1 MRRREFITL
10 IGGVAATWPV
20 SAHSQEPSSVP
31 KIGFLTDESLSLGSV
46 ALQVLSNALSERG
59 YADGHNV
66 IFESRYAIGHDDL
79 LPGLAAELVRKQ
91 VNVIFSVG
99 TPATRAAKNATDS
112 IPIVFSRIA
121 DPIALGLVKSLARP
135 EANLTGVSV
144 LTRELA
150 AKRLQMVIQFI
161 PGIKRIGVLFDP
173 TFPPAP
179 LELQEIERAASSLN
193 IDLIPMGVQRAEQ
206 LDAAVHNLMGQRVQA
221 LYIVPGIL
229 FTELRQRIA
238 EIALENRIPT
248 MFYRKEP
255 VEAGGLMSYGPNFSD
270 MYRRAAGYVAK
281 ILKGAKPGDLPVEE
295 PDILELIV
303 NLKTAKAI
311 GLTVPQSLLIAADE
325 VIE

>member
-1 MRRREFITL
+1 MSAFDPKRTF
-10 IGGVAATWPV
+10 AA
-20 SAHSQEPSSVP
+20 
-31 KIGFLTDESLSLGSV
+31 L
-46 ALQVLSNALSERG
+46 
-59 YADGHNV
+59 Y
-66 IFESRYAIGHDDL
+66 FESRYANGHDDL

-150 AKRLQMVIQFI
+150 AKRLQTVIQFI
-161 PGIKRIGVLFDP
+161 PGIKRVGVLFDP

-193 IDLIPMGVQRAEQ
+193 IDLITMGVQRAEQ

-238 EIALENRIPT
+238 EITLENRIPT

>member
-1 MRRREFITL
+1 
-10 IGGVAATWPV
+10 
-20 SAHSQEPSSVP
+20 
-31 KIGFLTDESLSLGSV
+31 
-46 ALQVLSNALSERG
+46 
-59 YADGHNV
+59 
-66 IFESRYAIGHDDL
+66 
-79 LPGLAAELVRKQ
+79 
-91 VNVIFSVG
+91 
-99 TPATRAAKNATDS
+99 
-112 IPIVFSRIA
+112 
-121 DPIALGLVKSLARP
+121 
-135 EANLTGVSV
+135 
-144 LTRELA
+144 
-150 AKRLQMVIQFI
+150 
-161 PGIKRIGVLFDP
+161 
-173 TFPPAP
+173 
-179 LELQEIERAASSLN
+179 
-193 IDLIPMGVQRAEQ
+193 MGVQRAEQ
-206 LDAAVHNLMGQRVQA
+206 LHAAVHNLMGQRVQA

-281 ILKGAKPGDLPVEE
+281 ILKGAMPGDLPVEE

>member
-1 MRRREFITL
+1 MRRREFITG
-10 IGGVAATWPV
+10 IAGAAAAWPL
-20 SAHSQEPSSVP
+20 AARAQQPSSVP

-46 ALQVLSNALSERG
+46 ALQILSNALSERG
-59 YADGHNV
+59 YAAGHNV
-66 IFESRYAIGHDDL
+66 SFENRYANEHDL

-150 AKRLQMVIQFI
+150 AKRLQTVIQFI

-193 IDLIPMGVQRAEQ
+193 IDLITMGVQRAEQ

>member
-1 MRRREFITL
+1 MRRRDFIKV
-10 IGGVAATWPV
+10 VACSAITWPL
-20 SAHSQEPSSVP
+20 AARAQQPSSVP

-46 ALQVLSNALSERG
+46 ALKILANALSERG
-59 YADGHNV
+59 YTEGRNIV
-66 IFESRYAIGHDDL
+66 FEVRCANGHDDL
-79 LPGLAAELVRKQ
+79 LPGLAAELVRMQ
-91 VNVIFSVG
+91 VNLIFAVG

-112 IPIVFSRIA
+112 LPIVFSRIA
-121 DPIALGLVKSLARP
+121 DPVALGLVQSLAQP
-135 EANLTGVSV
+135 GANLTGVSV
-144 LTRELA
+144 LTRDLA
-150 AKRLQMVIQFI
+150 AKRLQMLVQFI
-161 PGIKRIGVLFDP
+161 PGIKRIGVLWDP

-179 LELQEIERAASSLN
+179 LELREIERAAPSLN
-193 IDLIPMGVQRAEQ
+193 IDLVPIGMQHAEQ
-206 LDAAVHNLMGQRVQA
+206 LGEAVHDLMRQRVQA

>member
-20 SAHSQEPSSVP
+20 TAHSQEPSSVP

-46 ALQVLSNALSERG
+46 ALQILSNALSERG
-59 YADGHNV
+59 YAAGHNV
-66 IFESRYAIGHDDL
+66 SFENRYANEHDL

-150 AKRLQMVIQFI
+150 AKRLQTVIQFI

-193 IDLIPMGVQRAEQ
+193 IDLITMGVQRAEQ